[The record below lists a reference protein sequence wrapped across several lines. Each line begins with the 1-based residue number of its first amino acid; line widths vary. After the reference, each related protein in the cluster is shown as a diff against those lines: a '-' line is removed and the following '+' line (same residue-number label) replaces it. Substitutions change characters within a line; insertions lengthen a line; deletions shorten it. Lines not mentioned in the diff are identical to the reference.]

1 MQFGVDIDTT
11 GVDVF
16 SGKVKERNI
25 WGTCVEGVG
34 WWWRSRKKDDN
45 QPHTESRINYDA
57 EVRKL
62 PGAGGI
68 LKAVQG

>member
-25 WGTCVEGVG
+25 WETCVEGVG
-34 WWWRSRKKDDN
+34 WWWRSRKKKG
-45 QPHTESRINYDA
+45 QPAAH
-57 EVRKL
+57 RK
-62 PGAGGI
+62 PD
-68 LKAVQG
+68 

>member
-1 MQFGVDIDTT
+1 VSKVWVGGGEV
-11 GVDVF
+11 
-16 SGKVKERNI
+16 GK
-25 WGTCVEGVG
+25 
-34 WWWRSRKKDDN
+34 KKDN